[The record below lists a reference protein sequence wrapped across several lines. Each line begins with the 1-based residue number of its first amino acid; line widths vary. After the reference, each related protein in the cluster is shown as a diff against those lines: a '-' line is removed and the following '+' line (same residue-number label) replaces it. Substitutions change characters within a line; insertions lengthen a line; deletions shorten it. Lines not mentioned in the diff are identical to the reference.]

1 MSFLKIKNTVFK
13 LLTEIFVFDRKKR
26 KILKARWAKK
36 HVRKYVDAAVSAIDP
51 AQIAGETSRDCKVIW
66 QYWHQGVENA
76 PLLIQKCFESVKK
89 FHPDWEVRILSF
101 DTIGEYVTLPEKYY
115 DLLAKGKIPIAI
127 FSDVLRLYLLRE
139 YGGLWIDSTIFL
151 TDRLNDDILDAEFM
165 VMQKDIATDPAENI
179 MSCFFIRSKSNA
191 LLLEAI
197 RRSIENYWQEND
209 YLVNYFI
216 FEHIATMLAGAN
228 DELKTAWAKIPF
240 YSAEDAGILQT
251 RLFDAY
257 DEAVFNEIKQ
267 LTSIHKLT
275 YKKSFDH
282 VAEDSFYKF
291 IINSG
296 DAGRPS

>member
-1 MSFLKIKNTVFK
+1 M
-13 LLTEIFVFDRKKR
+13 
-26 KILKARWAKK
+26 
-36 HVRKYVDAAVSAIDP
+36 
-51 AQIAGETSRDCKVIW
+51 
-66 QYWHQGVENA
+66 ENA

-197 RRSIENYWQEND
+197 KRSIENYWQEND

-216 FEHIATMLAGAN
+216 FEHIATLLANGN
-228 DELKTAWAKIPF
+228 DALKTAWAKIPF

-296 DAGRPS
+296 V

>member
-1 MSFLKIKNTVFK
+1 MNFLKIKNTVFK

-36 HVRKYVDAAVSAIDP
+36 HVRKYVDAAVSAIDS

-89 FHPDWEVRILSF
+89 FHPDWEVKILSF

-216 FEHIATMLAGAN
+216 FEHIATLLANGN
-228 DELKTAWAKIPF
+228 DALKTAWAKIPF

-257 DEAVFNEIKQ
+257 DETVFKEIKQ

-296 DAGRPS
+296 V